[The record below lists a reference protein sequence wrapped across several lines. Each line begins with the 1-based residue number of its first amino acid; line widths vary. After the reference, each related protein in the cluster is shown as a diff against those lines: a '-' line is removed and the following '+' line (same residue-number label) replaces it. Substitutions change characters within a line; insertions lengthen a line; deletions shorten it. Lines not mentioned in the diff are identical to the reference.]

1 VMGEGDN
8 TFVPPPPSDSAL
20 PMPVQSSV
28 TKGEEKRTATST
40 LPAGNYL
47 VTLTH
52 DPDAPGGDADL
63 YVRIGSEPTL
73 STYDCRPYKSG
84 SNETCAITL
93 AAPARIFTI
102 VRGYADRSNA
112 FILAIAAG
120 SEQPSVER

>member
-1 VMGEGDN
+1 MSLAGQVAIVIGEGDN
-8 TFVPPPPSDSAL
+8 TFVPSPPSDSAPAL
-20 PMPVQSSV
+20 PMRVQSSV
-28 TKGEEKRTATST
+28 KKGEEKRTATGT

-63 YVRIGSEPTL
+63 YVRRGSEPTL

-93 AAPARIFTI
+93 AAPARTE
-102 VRGYADRSNA
+102 
-112 FILAIAAG
+112 AG
-120 SEQPSVER
+120 RRRP